1 MKIIN
6 EYPVKVFSK
15 DYEGKTYYKMGLS
28 KKDKDNHYV
37 NGYMDARFRKDAKV
51 DTEKRIYIK
60 DAWLDFYLDK
70 DNKTKLYI
78 FINEF
83 SYVEEV
89 IENSKIYTDELELTD
104 EDLPF

>member
-6 EYPVKVFSK
+6 EYPVKIFSK

-28 KKDKDNHYV
+28 KKDKEGHYV
-37 NGYMDARFRKDAKV
+37 NGYIDARFRKDIKV
-51 DTEKRIYIK
+51 DTDKRIYIK

-83 SYVEEV
+83 SYVEDV
-89 IENSKIYTDELELTD
+89 IEESKIYIDELELND
-104 EDLPF
+104 NDMPF

>member
-6 EYPVKVFSK
+6 EYPVKIFANEH
-15 DYEGKTYYKMGLS
+15 EGKTYYKMGLS
-28 KKDKDNHYV
+28 KKDKEGHYV
-37 NGYMDARFRKDAKV
+37 NGYIDARFRKDVKI

-70 DNKTKLYI
+70 DNKTRLYI
-78 FINEF
+78 FINDF
-83 SYVEEV
+83 STAEEV
-89 IENSKIYTDELELTD
+89 IEDSKIVLDDLELTD